1 MDRRISTAEA
11 ERLISCFIPMFE
23 YLNSHDVPYC
33 VVGGLGVML
42 HTYCSGEEAFRA
54 TEDADIMFDDTFT
67 NKDFAEAYLATYASD
82 PQFSRRVYE
91 AVFGEGAFKTLDNEE
106 EAFVNTSFIGATS
119 ELDGVDTPNF
129 DVVRLLNARR
139 LSDLDMTVLTVDGIA
154 IKVATVDQL
163 ERMKR
168 DTIGILKVGYADSPR
183 PQDFEDLAQLERIR
197 QRGRGRR

>member
-11 ERLISCFIPMFE
+11 ERLISGFIPMFE
-23 YLNSHDVPYC
+23 YLNSHHVPYC

-42 HTYCSGEEAFRA
+42 HAYCSG
-54 TEDADIMFDDTFT
+54 
-67 NKDFAEAYLATYASD
+67 
-82 PQFSRRVYE
+82 
-91 AVFGEGAFKTLDNEE
+91 E

-163 ERMKR
+163 ERMQR